1 MLSKFKVNKT
11 NNMYVDHFGNLKY
24 CSIRGLKHMQPRFQ
38 DDFESLM
45 YVVFKG
51 VTGELPWDTD
61 LNQISFD
68 MERDE
73 MIQVYKTLRI
83 TNYNSYLS

>member
-1 MLSKFKVNKT
+1 
-11 NNMYVDHFGNLKY
+11 
-24 CSIRGLKHMQPRFQ
+24 MQPRFQ

-51 VTGELPWDTD
+51 VTGDLPWDTD

-73 MIQVYKTLRI
+73 MIQVYKNLRI
-83 TNYNSYLS
+83 TKYNLYIS